1 MKLQKTYFIILY
13 LFFIWSCNTD
23 KKENKEILQETVKAV
38 KKVPKSNDFRERL
51 KATEPATEAQLK
63 NWLPENLGDFK
74 EKHLQQVVFHK
85 MILLQQEL
93 FIKTMKIIN

>member
-1 MKLQKTYFIILY
+1 MKPQKTYFIILL

-38 KKVPKSNDFRERL
+38 KKAPKSNDFRERL
-51 KATEPATEAQLK
+51 KTTEPATKTQLK

-74 EKHLQQVVFHK
+74 R
-85 MILLQQEL
+85 
-93 FIKTMKIIN
+93 